1 MATPNELIE
10 LLVRASK
17 VIRLNS
23 GALAIVGDSM
33 GIMDDIRPGL
43 EANAAMCAEI
53 QAAIEEFYADET

>member
-1 MATPNELIE
+1 MATQNELIDI
-10 LLVRASK
+10 LFRAGK
-17 VIRLNS
+17 VICLNS

-43 EANAAMCAEI
+43 NANAVMCAEI